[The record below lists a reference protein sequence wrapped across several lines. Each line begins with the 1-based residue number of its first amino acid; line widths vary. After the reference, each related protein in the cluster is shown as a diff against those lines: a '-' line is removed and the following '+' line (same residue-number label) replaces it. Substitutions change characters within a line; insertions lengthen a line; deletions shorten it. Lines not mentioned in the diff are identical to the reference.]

1 MRILHT
7 ADWHIGKYL
16 NNISLIED
24 QEYILNKLVDIIKEE
39 KPNVVIIAG
48 DIYDRAIPPV
58 EAVELLDKTFNK
70 ILLELNTPIIAI
82 AGNHDNGDR
91 LSFASGILKNN
102 KLYIEG
108 RLKQKVDKIVLEDDH
123 GPVNFY
129 MIPYAEPASVRDLYN
144 NKEIRTYNDAMKE
157 IIKSIN
163 SDFNSEERNVA
174 VTHGFIIGIEEP
186 ERSESERI
194 LSVGTADYVTYEY
207 FKQFNYTAL
216 GHLHCKQK
224 AGIDKI
230 SYSGSPLKYSF
241 SEENHEKGVKLID
254 IDGDGNTNIRFK
266 KLIPIRDLITIK
278 GTLDELM
285 NSSVYKQSNTDDYI
299 HAIVEDEGELI
310 EPMNKLRAIYPNILS
325 MERKVALRANTESK
339 TSAGKGF
346 RQKTKMELFKD
357 FYESITNNEFTKEKE
372 SIMEK
377 VFKELSK
384 AERGE

>member
-24 QEYILNKLVDIIKEE
+24 QEYILNKLVDIIREE

-186 ERSESERI
+186 KRSESERI

-224 AGIDKI
+224 AGIDKVR
-230 SYSGSPLKYSF
+230 YSGSPLKYSF
-241 SEENHEKGVKLID
+241 SEENHDKGVKLID

-266 KLIPIRDLITIK
+266 KLMPIRDLRTIK

-285 NSSVYKQSNTDDYI
+285 NPSVYKQYNTDDYI
-299 HAIVEDEGELI
+299 HAVVEDEGELI

-325 MERKVALRANTESK
+325 MERKAALRVNTESK